1 MSADQAGG
9 YSSNKQTTYRPS
21 SAKSSK
27 SSSRLNSAAR
37 PTTSEYNRA
46 NQQDIME
53 EGGGEVPNQQVMF
66 GGSGGHSVSSAKI
79 KLAIGGGI
87 FLFVIVLTAVI
98 IVDSVHTIEEGNV
111 GIYFVQ
117 GALDDTYTM
126 PGVHWSV
133 PFVTV
138 IEEITIRPQTE
149 TLDVITTVT
158 RDGIQ
163 NTFKNIQ
170 VLSNV
175 EVQQMIP
182 LIKKFGMD
190 FRRALVYDRVSEELR
205 TFCANHTID
214 EVYNTMFLDIVANVK
229 RNVEISIER
238 LGDNG
243 IKLLNL
249 VIPKPD
255 IPRDIAANYK
265 AVKVQWTEQ
274 LVATQQQKTE
284 KIKKETESIKALLDA
299 EREKDVLEIEL
310 QKQLLKKEREK
321 EVNDLEIQIIKSREE
336 NQADVDAYKKEKEAE
351 ANKNLYS
358 PDYVKLEMAKALSDN
373 TKFYFSGE
381 TSPLGALLNK
391 ILGES

>member
-1 MSADQAGG
+1 MNADQVGSG
-9 YSSNKQTTYRPS
+9 YSSKKQTSYRPN
-21 SAKSSK
+21 SSK
-27 SSSRLNSAAR
+27 SSSRLNSGGGGR
-37 PTTSEYNRA
+37 PTTSEYDRA
-46 NQQDIME
+46 LTQDIME
-53 EGGGEVPNQQVMF
+53 EGGEGVPNQVMF
-66 GGSGGHSVSSAKI
+66 GQGGGLSTKM

-87 FLFVIVLTAVI
+87 CLFVIVLGAVI
-98 IVDSVHTIEEGNV
+98 IVDSVHTIDEGNV

-117 GALDDTYTM
+117 GALDDTYTL
-126 PGVHWSV
+126 PGVHWSL

-149 TLDVITTVT
+149 TLEAISTVT

-163 NTFKNIQ
+163 NTFHNIQ

-175 EVQQMIP
+175 DVKHLIP

-190 FRRALVYDRVSEELR
+190 FRVALVYDRVSEELR
-205 TFCANHTID
+205 NFCANHTVD
-214 EVYNTMFLDIVANVK
+214 EVYNTLFLEIVQNVK
-229 RNVEISIER
+229 QNVEKSIER

-284 KIKKETESIKALLDA
+284 RIKKETESIKALLDA

-310 QKQLLKKEREK
+310 QKQLLKKKREK

-336 NQADVDAYKKEKEAE
+336 NQANVDAYKKEKEAE
-351 ANKNLYS
+351 ANKNLFS
-358 PDYVKLEMAKALSDN
+358 PDYIKLEMAKALADN

-391 ILGES
+391 ILGTS

>member
-1 MSADQAGG
+1 
-9 YSSNKQTTYRPS
+9 
-21 SAKSSK
+21 
-27 SSSRLNSAAR
+27 
-37 PTTSEYNRA
+37 
-46 NQQDIME
+46 
-53 EGGGEVPNQQVMF
+53 MF
-66 GGSGGHSVSSAKI
+66 I
-79 KLAIGGGI
+79 LIFGI
-87 FLFVIVLTAVI
+87 ILM
-98 IVDSVHTIEEGNV
+98 VDSIHTIEEGNV

-117 GALDDTYTM
+117 GALDEEYTH

-133 PFVTV
+133 PFVTT

-149 TLDVITTVT
+149 TLDSISTVT

-163 NTFKNIQ
+163 NTFHSIQ

-175 EVQQMIP
+175 DVQHLIP
-182 LIKKFGMD
+182 LIKKFGLS
-190 FRRALVYDRVSEELR
+190 FRQALIYDRVAEELR

-214 EVYNTMFLDIVANVK
+214 EVYNTMFLDIVGEVK
-229 RNVEISIER
+229 QNVEKSISR
-238 LGDNG
+238 LGMDG
-243 IKLLNL
+243 IKILNV

-310 QKQLLKKEREK
+310 QKDILKKEGEK
-321 EVNDLEIQIIKSREE
+321 RMNELENEIIKEREE
-336 NQADVDAYKKEKEAE
+336 NNAEVAAFKKQKEAE
-351 ANKNLYS
+351 ANKALYS
-358 PDYVKLEMAKALSDN
+358 ENYIKLELAKELAKN

-381 TSPLGALLNK
+381 NSPLGGLLTK
-391 ILGES
+391 ILDK